1 MIKLTFPTGLA
12 LLASLVLAGCDSA
25 PDTLREG
32 LGFDVPAHSR
42 TFPGGPKETY
52 AAARAA
58 LAPMGFRFV
67 KGGQAQGLLEAIS
80 DVSNGETM
88 ASVQQFRIKATFVG
102 VPDGGGTRVDVRMT
116 QIIQE
121 DAEHQLGMATES
133 PLTDT
138 PLYEVFFH
146 GIQQELSMPAK
157 P

>member
-1 MIKLTFPTGLA
+1 MIKIKFPTGLA
-12 LLASLVLAGCDSA
+12 LLATLVLAGCDSA

-42 TFPGGPKETY
+42 TFPGGQKETFV
-52 AAARAA
+52 AARAA
-58 LAPMGFRFV
+58 LGPMGFRFV
-67 KGGQAQGLLEAIS
+67 KGGPAQGVLEAIS
-80 DVSNGETM
+80 DVSNGESM
-88 ASVQQFRIKATFVG
+88 SSAQQFRIKATFVG
-102 VPDGGGTRVDVRMT
+102 APDGGGTRVDVRMT

-121 DAEHQLGMATES
+121 DSEHQLSMATES

-146 GIQQELSMPAK
+146 GIQQELSAPAK